1 MVHPFSGH
9 VSVRLGRSGETGGW
23 ARNWLRPDEAGRV
36 HAPADPQPQLPR
48 PTVFKAFMGSDTTL
62 IAAETTGRVCFGL

>member
-1 MVHPFSGH
+1 
-9 VSVRLGRSGETGGW
+9 
-23 ARNWLRPDEAGRV
+23 V